1 MQVKVKPIPQKNDT
15 SKYQNQIAKILSE
28 LKNRDLFIVSVK
40 GHGKT
45 VATQNLAMEIV
56 KNRNNKLIVFET
68 FPKWCLEFAYANFI
82 EIKPNW
88 IIESE
93 KIIDVENALVRH
105 ERSYTIRHGDLINQF
120 LKQNKHHIFLISNQD
135 IEKIAF
141 FEYNIIY
148 KYYRRAYDLLRKGY
162 KLNNH
167 VYFVLEE
174 SQNSL
179 AKSVLSSKLFR
190 RYRKL
195 FSEMRNMNL
204 HMVLLSQRIQD
215 LSTYF
220 RSRCSLGIGKIS
232 LDDYDLKVKRLLS
245 PLGKKTRNQV
255 LDLPRGSFY
264 FTSIHE
270 TVAFPKWNPQKPNEF
285 KPIIQKQQEAKPQP
299 KQSLV
304 QRIIKKLKHNDNVN
318 LYDSLE
324 SAEQDKQDAQ
334 NEDEDLEDLGFFEC
348 FDEDGE
354 DC

>member
-1 MQVKVKPIPQKNDT
+1 MQHKIKPIPQKHDT
-15 SKYQNQIAKILSE
+15 SKYQNQMERIL
-28 LKNRDLFIVSVK
+28 RDLRNQDVFIVSIK

-45 VATQNLAMEIV
+45 VATQNLAMEIT
-56 KNRNNKLIVFET
+56 KANPNNKLIVFET
-68 FPKWCLEFAYANFI
+68 FPKWCLEFPFASFM

-120 LKQNKHHIFLISNQD
+120 LKQNRHCTFLISNQD

-148 KYYRRAYDLLRKGY
+148 KYYRRAYDMLRKGY
-162 KLNNH
+162 KLNGH

-195 FSEMRNMNL
+195 FSEMRNMNM
-204 HMVLLSQRIQD
+204 HAILLSQRIQD

-245 PLGKKTRNQV
+245 PLGKETRNQV
-255 LDLPRGSFY
+255 LDSPRGSFY
-264 FTSIHE
+264 FTSINE
-270 TVAFPKWNPQKPNEF
+270 TVAFPKWNSQKPNEF
-285 KPIIQKQQEAKPQP
+285 KPIIEKPQVEAKP
-299 KQSLV
+299 KKEGLIHRIKDWFDWSGNV
-304 QRIIKKLKHNDNVN
+304 QDTEESNI
-318 LYDSLE
+318 YDDTEKDS
-324 SAEQDKQDAQ
+324 DADI
-334 NEDEDLEDLGFFEC
+334 EDDALIGEDLF
-348 FDEDGE
+348 GE
-354 DC
+354 DW